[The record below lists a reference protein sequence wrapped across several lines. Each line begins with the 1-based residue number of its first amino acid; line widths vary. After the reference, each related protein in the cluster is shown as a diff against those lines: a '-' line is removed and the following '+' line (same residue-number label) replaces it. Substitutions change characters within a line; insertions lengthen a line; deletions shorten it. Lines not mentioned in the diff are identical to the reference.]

1 MGISLRKE
9 LIIVGNQR
17 VQRAAALSSKIN
29 ESKSNRKICRSGC
42 GRENGL
48 RTNALKTA
56 MHKQS
61 TTASLYASD
70 NSDDGNDVD
79 EDDDD
84 DDDVN
89 DDEVQRRLFCN
100 ATAS

>member
-1 MGISLRKE
+1 
-9 LIIVGNQR
+9 
-17 VQRAAALSSKIN
+17 
-29 ESKSNRKICRSGC
+29 
-42 GRENGL
+42 
-48 RTNALKTA
+48 

-70 NSDDGNDVD
+70 NSDYGNDVD

-100 ATAS
+100 ATAP

>member
-1 MGISLRKE
+1 
-9 LIIVGNQR
+9 
-17 VQRAAALSSKIN
+17 
-29 ESKSNRKICRSGC
+29 
-42 GRENGL
+42 
-48 RTNALKTA
+48 